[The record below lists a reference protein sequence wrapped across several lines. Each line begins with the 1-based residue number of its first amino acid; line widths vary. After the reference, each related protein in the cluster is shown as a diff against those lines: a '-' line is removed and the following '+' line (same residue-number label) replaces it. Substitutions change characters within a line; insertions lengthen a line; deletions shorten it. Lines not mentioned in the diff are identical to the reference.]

1 MSIEE
6 RVFLLAIYK
15 KRESESLKDIILIL
29 ENSGLFTFKEGKKLL
44 KGFKQNGF
52 IEGENLTFIG
62 MQKAKEADL
71 EFKL

>member
-1 MSIEE
+1 MEIEE

-15 KRESESLKDIILIL
+15 KKEDESLKDVILML
-29 ENSGLFTFKEGKKLL
+29 EDSGVFSFKEGKRLL

-52 IEGENLTFIG
+52 VDGENLTFVG
-62 MQKAKEADL
+62 TQKAKDAEL